1 MNGKQKTHTKN
12 KLNHEQWKVCSWP
25 AVLHG
30 SWDSYALR
38 MDNKHNTSAVCA
50 FSLHLSHF
58 FLLTQLLCFL
68 LSFHVLLEISGFG
81 ELTLC
86 FVSPST
92 SERKLN
98 DKLFSATLVTYDIKS
113 YFPKICFPIFA
124 YCRQYKSAG
133 SRLWVTFVLFLS
145 QTLTARKAGISF
157 ALVNRSTLNN
167 EDLVSVNM
175 PVNSLFTINP
185 LSHKIKMI
193 IIF

>member
-1 MNGKQKTHTKN
+1 MNSDKFVADQ
-12 KLNHEQWKVCSWP
+12 QSCM
-25 AVLHG
+25 AVETAMH
-30 SWDSYALR
+30 SEWII
-38 MDNKHNTSAVCA
+38 NTIPLLLCFQPPPV
-50 FSLHLSHF
+50 SL

-86 FVSPST
+86 FMSPST
-92 SERKLN
+92 SEQKLKN
-98 DKLFSATLVTYDIKS
+98 KLFSATSVTDDIKS
-113 YFPKICFPIFA
+113 YFPKICFPIFT
-124 YCRQYKSAG
+124 YCRQYKSVG

-185 LSHKIKMI
+185 LSHKIKAI